1 MAQPAMTTA
10 MTNTMMR
17 AAVITERGVTPA
29 LQEFPP
35 PQPQEGAVL
44 IDVNT
49 AGLGGWDVL
58 GAYRLGVAY
67 PCVIR
72 GEGVGRA
79 PDGRRVYFGERSIL
93 PYGAWAERTLV
104 PQDEVWDVPDEVD
117 DKTAITMGI
126 AATGALIPLEL
137 ANIQPGETVLI
148 LGATG
153 TLGQV
158 ALQLARHMKAGKV
171 VAAARNQQALD
182 RLLERGIADAIVC
195 LDGAVDGAVDVAA
208 LKAASGAG
216 FDVVLDLVCGQP
228 MLNALKATRWGA
240 RIMTIGTGAGRQLNL
255 DIADLLFRTLS
266 CIGTGQRAPADR
278 HAIWQRLLVIARE
291 QNITVDYADYTLD
304 QAAEAWAAQV
314 AGPHAKITATVA
326 RPA

>member
-1 MAQPAMTTA
+1 
-10 MTNTMMR
+10 MR
-17 AAVITERGVTPA
+17 AAVIVERGVAPVIRDFPA
-29 LQEFPP
+29 
-35 PQPQEGAVL
+35 PQAREACIL
-44 IDVNT
+44 IDVDT

-58 GAYRLGVAY
+58 GAYRLGVEY

-79 PDGRRVYFGERSIL
+79 PDGRRVYFGERSVL

-104 PQDEVWDVPDEVD
+104 PTEEVWDVPDGVD
-117 DKTAITMGI
+117 DRTAIAMGI
-126 AATGALIPLEL
+126 AATGALVPLEQ
-137 ANIQPGETVLI
+137 ANIKAGENVLI

-153 TLGQV
+153 TLGQI
-158 ALQLARHMKAGKV
+158 ALQLARYLGAGRV
-171 VAAARNQQALD
+171 VAAARNGTALA
-182 RLLERGIADAIVC
+182 RLSERGIADAIVQ
-195 LDGAVDGAVDVAA
+195 LGSGDDVAA

-240 RIMTIGTGAGRQLNL
+240 RILTIGTGAGRQVNL

-266 CIGTGQRAPADR
+266 CVGTGQRPPADR
-278 HAIWQRLLVIARE
+278 RAIWERLLRIARE
-291 QNITVDYADYTLD
+291 QKIVVDYMDYSLD

-314 AGPHAKITATVA
+314 DGPHAKITA
-326 RPA
+326 RIRG